1 MYKRQQEQLT
11 LKEDRDGLINW
22 YQQYTNV
29 LIGDYLLRNNLSLSN
44 KLGDTTSKLE
54 EENSGVTFLKQQHLE
69 KLLDYDV
76 LLTANK
82 IANSLVEFHD
92 LSPLLTWINENKNY
106 LKKNRC
112 TLEFETRFQEH
123 IELLKKGLYREAI
136 DCYQTYLIP
145 FIKDNFNDLKLAA
158 GLLMFIQCF
167 GTSVFTNEDNN
178 LKKKSN
184 DNVYEL
190 LFHKKMLNENP
201 NVALINENGMKFCY
215 DAYDSSRY
223 KELLSVNRWH
233 SLKNYFLKEYYSM
246 YGISTNDPLLIYLSL
261 GISTLKTKA
270 CLHENNNSISTNQ
283 DLFSY
288 VNNRVINNKCPVC
301 SDSFA
306 KMSESLPY
314 AHHTESKL
322 FENPI
327 MLPNGNI
334 YDSKKL
340 KELAVKLK
348 ESNLCNL
355 NENEIM
361 DPIDKRIYPADE
373 FITMYPT

>member
-1 MYKRQQEQLT
+1 M
-11 LKEDRDGLINW
+11 
-22 YQQYTNV
+22 
-29 LIGDYLLRNNLSLSN
+29 
-44 KLGDTTSKLE
+44 
-54 EENSGVTFLKQQHLE
+54 
-69 KLLDYDV
+69 
-76 LLTANK
+76 
-82 IANSLVEFHD
+82 
-92 LSPLLTWINENKNY
+92 
-106 LKKNRC
+106 
-112 TLEFETRFQEH
+112 
-123 IELLKKGLYREAI
+123 
-136 DCYQTYLIP
+136 
-145 FIKDNFNDLKLAA
+145 
-158 GLLMFIQCF
+158 
-167 GTSVFTNEDNN
+167 
-178 LKKKSN
+178 
-184 DNVYEL
+184 
-190 LFHKKMLNENP
+190 
-201 NVALINENGMKFCY
+201 
-215 DAYDSSRY
+215 
-223 KELLSVNRWH
+223 
-233 SLKNYFLKEYYSM
+233 
-246 YGISTNDPLLIYLSL
+246 
-261 GISTLKTKA
+261 
-270 CLHENNNSISTNQ
+270 
-283 DLFSY
+283 FSY